1 MWPGALRSRDVSD
14 VHISVKPSSSPMR
27 WPARMPTWPSH
38 TLREPLK
45 AAPSTKQFTGGSSA
59 DHLREPTQPCN
70 LNHHH
75 WLTQGRKKRQG
86 ARRWVSRRI
95 SPQEQQEARE
105 PEGEIETEDH
115 FKLKI
120 EALELSR
127 GLSPESPG
135 GQDN

>member
-1 MWPGALRSRDVSD
+1 M
-14 VHISVKPSSSPMR
+14 HISIKPSSRPMR
-27 WPARMPTWPSH
+27 WPARIPTWLSY

-45 AAPSTKQFTGGSSA
+45 DAPSTKQFTGSSSP
-59 DHLREPTQPCN
+59 DHLREPTQTCN

-75 WLTQGRKKRQG
+75 WLTQGRKKGKEQKG
-86 ARRWVSRRI
+86 GWAEGY

-105 PEGEIETEDH
+105 PEVEIETEDH